1 MAAGFSLSGS
11 VVLYVMPSAWP
22 LTIADV
28 AVWPLRIPL
37 KKPLLLASE
46 TIAEAET
53 LLVQVT
59 DAEGRS
65 GWGEASV
72 APTMTGEV
80 LAGMAEVARRYLGPA
95 LRRDALPD
103 ADAIGPRLARAIRGN
118 TGAKAAAEMAVLD
131 LAARRAGLPLSRF
144 LGEPL
149 RDSGPAIAMIGG
161 AGDAAV
167 LEAGRSAQAQGYRHI
182 KVKLGLRADPLED
195 AALIRALRAA
205 LGPEAHLSGDANM
218 AWDVASASAFRAA
231 LPEGVLDYLEQP
243 LPDDDLA
250 GLALLARQP
259 GCPICIDEGLHN
271 LRDIPAHRGL
281 AAGFGLKSIKLGGL
295 LPTLAADA
303 LLRENGMRGTL
314 ACKIA
319 ESSVGAAAAAHL
331 ASLLPD
337 VEWGLSLTHG
347 MLAEDVTEAGVVLR
361 NGQAIV
367 PAGPGIGVA
376 PDLARLERFKDRS

>member
-1 MAAGFSLSGS
+1 MAAGFSLMGS
-11 VVLYVMPSAWP
+11 VVLYAMSSAWP
-22 LTIADV
+22 LTIAAV

-37 KKPLLLASE
+37 RKPLLLASE
-46 TIAEAET
+46 TIADAET
-53 LLVQVT
+53 LLIEVR
-59 DAEGRS
+59 DGEGRS
-65 GWGEASV
+65 GWGEASA

-80 LAGMAEVARRYLGPA
+80 LAGMAEVAGRYLGPA
-95 LRRDALPD
+95 LLREALPGK
-103 ADAIGPRLARAIRGN
+103 DAIGPRLARAIRGN

-144 LGEPL
+144 LGDPL
-149 RDSGPAIAMIGG
+149 RDAVPAIAMIGS

-167 LEAGRSAQAQGYRHI
+167 LEAALAARAQGFRHI

-195 AALIRALRAA
+195 AALVRALRAA
-205 LGPEAHLSGDANM
+205 LGPAAHLSGDANM
-218 AWDVASASAFRAA
+218 AWDVAAASAFRAD
-231 LPEGVLDYLEQP
+231 LPEGTLDYLEQP

-250 GLALLARQP
+250 GLAVLARQP
-259 GCPICIDEGLHN
+259 GCPICIDEGLHG
-271 LRDIPAHRGL
+271 LRDIPCYRGL

-319 ESSVGAAAAAHL
+319 ESSVGAAAAVHL

-337 VEWGLSLTHG
+337 VEWGLSVTQG
-347 MLAEDVTEAGVVLR
+347 MLTEDITEAGVALR
-361 NGQAIV
+361 GGQAMV
-367 PAGPGIGVA
+367 PAGPGIGVV
-376 PDLARLERFKDRS
+376 PDPARLARFRDRA

>member
-1 MAAGFSLSGS
+1 MSHRPGPAL
-11 VVLYVMPSAWP
+11 AWP
-22 LTIADV
+22 LAIAGF

-46 TIAEAET
+46 TIADAET
-53 LLVQVT
+53 LLIEVR
-59 DAEGRS
+59 DGEGRS
-65 GWGEASV
+65 GWGEASA

-95 LRRDALPD
+95 LIRGALPD
-103 ADAIGPRLARAIRGN
+103 AGAIGPRLSRAIRGN

-149 RDSGPAIAMIGG
+149 RDAVPAIAMIGG
-161 AGDAAV
+161 ADDAAV
-167 LEAGRSAQAQGYRHI
+167 LEAALAARAQGFRHI

-195 AALIRALRAA
+195 AALIRTLRAA
-205 LGPEAHLSGDANM
+205 LGPAAHLSGDANM
-218 AWDVASASAFRAA
+218 AWDVAAASAFRAD
-231 LPEGVLDYLEQP
+231 LPEGTLDYLEQP

-250 GLALLARQP
+250 GLAVLARQP
-259 GCPICIDEGLHN
+259 GCPICIDEGLHG

-319 ESSVGAAAAAHL
+319 ESSVGAAAAVHL

-337 VEWGLSLTHG
+337 VEWGLSVTHG
-347 MLAEDVTEAGVVLR
+347 MLTGDVTQAGVALR
-361 NGQAIV
+361 DGQAMV
-367 PAGPGIGVA
+367 PAGPGIGVV
-376 PDLARLERFKDRS
+376 PDPARLARFGG

>member
-1 MAAGFSLSGS
+1 MSL
-11 VVLYVMPSAWP
+11 AWP
-22 LTIADV
+22 LHIADV
-28 AVWPLRIPL
+28 AVRPLRIPL
-37 KKPLLLASE
+37 RKPLLLASE

-95 LRRDALPD
+95 LRRGALPD
-103 ADAIGPRLARAIRGN
+103 AAAIAPRLARAIRGN

-149 RDSGPAIAMIGG
+149 RDSVPAIAMIGG
-161 AGDAAV
+161 VDDASVLDAA
-167 LEAGRSAQAQGYRHI
+167 RSARAQGFRHI

-195 AALIRALRAA
+195 AALVRALRAA
-205 LGPEAHLSGDANM
+205 LGPAAHLSGDANM
-218 AWDVASASAFRAA
+218 AWDVAAASAFRAA
-231 LPEGVLDYLEQP
+231 LPEGTLDYLEQP

-250 GLALLARQP
+250 GLAVLARQP
-259 GCPICIDEGLHN
+259 GCPICIDEGLHG

-303 LLRENGMRGTL
+303 LLRGNGMRGTL

-319 ESSVGAAAAAHL
+319 ESSVGAAAAVHL
-331 ASLLPD
+331 AALLPD
-337 VEWGLSLTHG
+337 VEWGLSVTHG
-347 MLAEDVTEAGVVLR
+347 MLAEDVTEAGVALR
-361 NGQAIV
+361 GGLAMV
-367 PAGPGIGVA
+367 PAGPGIGVV
-376 PDLARLERFKDRS
+376 PDPARLERFRDRA